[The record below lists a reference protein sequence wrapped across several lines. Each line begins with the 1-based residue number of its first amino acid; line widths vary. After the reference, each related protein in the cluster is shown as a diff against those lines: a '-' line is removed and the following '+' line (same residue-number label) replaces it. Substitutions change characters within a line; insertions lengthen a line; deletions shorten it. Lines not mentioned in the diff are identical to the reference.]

1 MIPAAPAVHLRYGE
15 GMISTLLLAS
25 AIAVAVPPA
34 APGASPPAKA
44 AASDGFVSLF
54 NGKDLTGWT
63 GARGQPPQGYAVEDG
78 AIVCLADGRNLYTSK
93 EYGDFSLRFR
103 FQLTP
108 GANNGIGVRTPNEGD
123 AAYEGLEIQ
132 VLDNTAER
140 WAGLKPWQ
148 FHGSVYGIAAA
159 TRRDALKPI
168 GEWNE
173 EEIEV
178 RGRRVKVTLNGTVLV
193 DVDLDE
199 ATKGGTQSG
208 QPHPGLKRSAG
219 YICFCGHGDRVAYK
233 DLEVREFPR
242 SKVR

>member
-1 MIPAAPAVHLRYGE
+1 MLT
-15 GMISTLLLAS
+15 TLVA
-25 AIAVAVPPA
+25 AVALGLAATVPVPT
-34 APGASPPAKA
+34 APPSPNTAPD
-44 AASDGFVSLF
+44 SGFVSIF

-63 GARGQPPQGYAVEDG
+63 GTKGQPPQGYAVEDG
-78 AIVCLADGRNLYTSK
+78 AIVCQSDGRNLYTAR
-93 EYGDFSLRFR
+93 EYGDFVLRFR

-132 VLDNTAER
+132 VLDNSAEK

-159 TRRDALKPI
+159 GRRDALKPV

-199 ATKGGTQSG
+199 ATKSGTLSG
-208 QPHPGLKRSAG
+208 QAHPGLGRARG
-219 YICFCGHGDRVAYK
+219 YICFCGHGDRVAFK
-233 DLEVREFPR
+233 DLAVREL
-242 SKVR
+242 K